1 MLKLF
6 YFFRGYLRIRVS
18 GAGASRFINLCGI
31 RHMMLWDIKQDG
43 DSYTMC
49 ISLKSFFEMKDI
61 VRKTST
67 RVVVL
72 KRVGLPFLLPGVK
85 KRWFFPAFLVVV
97 AVFFLLSQMLLW
109 NIHILGNKDISR
121 ESVLLFLE
129 EQEIE
134 KGMLLR
140 NVDTDLLEK
149 EMRKTFPT
157 ITWISVYLEGN
168 SLTLN
173 IKENDKP
180 IPKEEAEKE
189 KLHKEGFLEEEK
201 GMDICANK
209 AGTIISI
216 VTRTGTPMVQAG
228 DEVQVGDVLIR
239 GRVEIFDNEG
249 NVREQVNVHAD
260 GDVVLEGSIQT
271 SFEVPLI
278 KIVETETGNSKT
290 YSFSRFQDS
299 YRIWHL
305 FSIPYA
311 DYRAVPH
318 AYLHMGDKV
327 GAVFEVGELEIR
339 EVVKV
344 RREKEK
350 EEYEAELF
358 GKLEE
363 YAATLAQ
370 KAIQIEGKN
379 VKIEKNADTVTLT
392 GTLKVRGPFIER
404 KETKILE
411 ESGIPDGSSDSV
423 DE

>member
-6 YFFRGYLRIRVS
+6 YFFRGYLWIRVS
-18 GAGASRFINLCGI
+18 GGGASRFINLCGN
-31 RHMMLWDIKQDG
+31 RHMMLWDIKKEG

-61 VRKTST
+61 VHKTST

-72 KRVGLPFLLPGVK
+72 KRIGLPFLMPGVK

-97 AVFFLLSQMLLW
+97 AILFVLSQMFLW
-109 NIHILGNKDISR
+109 NIHIMGNQEISE
-121 ESVLLFLE
+121 ESVQLFLE
-129 EQEIE
+129 GQGIK
-134 KGMLLR
+134 KGMMLR

-149 EMRKTFPT
+149 EMRKEFAA
-157 ITWISVYLEGN
+157 ITWISVYLDGN

-180 IPKEEAEKE
+180 IPKADTEKE

-216 VTRTGTPMVQAG
+216 VTRTGTPLVQIG
-228 DEVQVGDVLIR
+228 DEVQVGDVLIQ
-239 GRVEIFDNEG
+239 GSVEIFDNEG
-249 NVREQVNVHAD
+249 NVRERVNVHAD
-260 GDVVLEGSIQT
+260 GDIVLESSIQT
-271 SFEVPLI
+271 SFEIPLL
-278 KIVETETGNSKT
+278 KIVETETGNHKRYT
-290 YSFSRFQDS
+290 FSRFGDS

-311 DYRAVPH
+311 QYRAYPQ
-318 AYLHMGDKV
+318 AYFHTGDKL
-327 GAVFEVGELEIR
+327 GLPFEAGEMEVREI
-339 EVVKV
+339 VKV
-344 RREKEK
+344 RCEK
-350 EEYEAELF
+350 EEEEYSAELF

-363 YAATLAQ
+363 YSATLAQ
-370 KAIQIEGKN
+370 KAIQIKGKN
-379 VKIEKNADTVTLT
+379 VRIKKNADTVTLM
-392 GTLKVRGPFIER
+392 GTLKVQGPFVER
-404 KETKILE
+404 KETKI
-411 ESGIPDGSSDSV
+411 PDGPGLSGESLDAA